1 MFRFKLI
8 VRELFLFF
16 KQKEKE
22 EEQTSFISTIYQ
34 SNMSER
40 FQLNNNNNWQNL
52 IEHIPEADIDDL
64 SHSEQTQSFGFEVPN
79 QTYNYTQTMHDI
91 SPEIDYQTI
100 VTSKDLY
107 NDPNPQIIRRP
118 STADPVVYNQN
129 VRIRFLQ
136 PPPIEQGPLII
147 KEIREPQPPP
157 PPPLV
162 DLYLCILIT
171 YNFFPLVLKRSF
183 VNVHYLRF
191 LLHRLF
197 FVNVRHQSRPFK
209 LVFLILFHYLWK
221 LVFLLLFSTSNY

>member
-171 YNFFPLVLKRSF
+171 YNFFSLVLKRSF

>member
-1 MFRFKLI
+1 
-8 VRELFLFF
+8 
-16 KQKEKE
+16 
-22 EEQTSFISTIYQ
+22 
-34 SNMSER
+34 MSER

-221 LVFLLLFSTSNY
+221 LVFLFLFSTSNY

>member
-118 STADPVVYNQN
+118 STVNPVVYNQN

-171 YNFFPLVLKRSF
+171 YNFFSLVLKRSF

>member
-64 SHSEQTQSFGFEVPN
+64 SHSEQTQSFGFEVSN

-118 STADPVVYNQN
+118 STVNPVVYNQN

-171 YNFFPLVLKRSF
+171 YNFFSLVLKRSF

>member
-118 STADPVVYNQN
+118 STVNPVVYNQN

-221 LVFLLLFSTSNY
+221 LVFLFLFSTSNY

>member
-221 LVFLLLFSTSNY
+221 LVFLFLFSTSNY

>member
-1 MFRFKLI
+1 LFRFKLI

-118 STADPVVYNQN
+118 STVNPVVYNQN

-171 YNFFPLVLKRSF
+171 YNFFSLVLKRSF